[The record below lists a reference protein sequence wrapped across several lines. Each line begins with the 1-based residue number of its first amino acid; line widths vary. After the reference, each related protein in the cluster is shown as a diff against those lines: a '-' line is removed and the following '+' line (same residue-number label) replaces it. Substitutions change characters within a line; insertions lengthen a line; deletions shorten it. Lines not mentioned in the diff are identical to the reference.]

1 MYVPPH
7 ARNVKAEKAE
17 KAEKKIF
24 KQEFPQLAP
33 PIVDDKPKLDFKKL
47 FKNNERRR
55 QAKSKRMKW
64 GTVKLTRDGI
74 IDSLSVEE
82 RKAEDHKNEQY
93 RIQMNLDRLGE
104 RLERDHFRRLETDP
118 EYDPEEIV
126 TSESESEA
134 ESEESESDY
143 AEDPEEDEF

>member
-1 MYVPPH
+1 MSYVPPH

-17 KAEKKIF
+17 KKEFKK
-24 KQEFPQLAP
+24 EFPQLAP
-33 PIVDDKPKLDFKKL
+33 PIIDDKPKLDFKKL

-55 QAKSKRMKW
+55 QAKAKMKW
-64 GTVKLTRDGI
+64 GTVKLTKGGV
-74 IDSLSVEE
+74 IDSLTAEE
-82 RKAEDHKNEQY
+82 RAAEDLKNDQY
-93 RIQMNLDRLGE
+93 RIQMNLDRLGD
-104 RLERDHFRRLETDP
+104 RLDRDHQRRLETDP

>member
-1 MYVPPH
+1 MSYVPPH
-7 ARNVKAEKAE
+7 ARKSKPVN
-17 KAEKKIF
+17 EKKAF

-33 PIVDDKPKLDFKKL
+33 PLIDDKPKLDFKKL

-55 QAKSKRMKW
+55 QAKAKMKW
-64 GTVKLTRDGI
+64 GTVKLTKDGI
-74 IDSLSVEE
+74 VDSLTVEE
-82 RKAEDHKNEQY
+82 RAAEDFKNAQY
-93 RIQMNLDRLGE
+93 RIQLNLDRLGE
-104 RLERDHFRRLETDP
+104 RLERDHLRRLEVDP

-134 ESEESESDY
+134 ESEDSESSY

>member
-1 MYVPPH
+1 MSYVPPH
-7 ARNVKAEKAE
+7 ARKAEKSE
-17 KAEKKIF
+17 KSEKKAF

-33 PIVDDKPKLDFKKL
+33 PIIDDKPKLDFKKL

-55 QAKSKRMKW
+55 QAKARRMKW
-64 GTVKLTRDGI
+64 GTVRLTHNGI

-82 RKAEDHKNEQY
+82 RAAEDHKNEQY

-104 RLERDHFRRLETDP
+104 RLERDHFQRLENDP
-118 EYDPEEIV
+118 EYDPDEIV

-134 ESEESESDY
+134 ESEESESSY

>member
-1 MYVPPH
+1 MSYVPPH
-7 ARNVKAEKAE
+7 ARN
-17 KAEKKIF
+17 EKKEKKEKKEF

-55 QAKSKRMKW
+55 QAKAKMKW
-64 GTVKLTRDGI
+64 GTIRLTKNGV
-74 IDSLSVEE
+74 IDSLTVEE
-82 RKAEDHKNEQY
+82 RAAEDHKNEQY
-93 RIQMNLDRLGE
+93 RIQMNLDRMGD
-104 RLERDHFRRLETDP
+104 RLERDHLRRLETDP

-134 ESEESESDY
+134 ESEESESSY

>member
-1 MYVPPH
+1 MSYVPPH
-7 ARNVKAEKAE
+7 ARKAEKAQ
-17 KAEKKIF
+17 KVEKKSF

-55 QAKSKRMKW
+55 QAKAKMKW
-64 GTVKLTRDGI
+64 GTVKLTKDGV

-82 RKAEDHKNEQY
+82 RAAEDFKNEQY
-93 RIQMNLDRLGE
+93 RMQMNLDRLGD
-104 RLERDHFRRLETDP
+104 RLERDHHHRLETDP

-134 ESEESESDY
+134 ETEESESDY

>member
-1 MYVPPH
+1 MSYVPPH
-7 ARNVKAEKAE
+7 VRKTSAKNVNKDYR
-17 KAEKKIF
+17 
-24 KQEFPQLAP
+24 QEFPQLAP

-55 QAKSKRMKW
+55 RAKANRMKW
-64 GTVKLTRDGI
+64 GMVKLTHAGM

-82 RKAEDHKNEQY
+82 RAAEDLKNEQF
-93 RIQMNLDRLGE
+93 RIQLNLDRMGE
-104 RLERDHFRRLETDP
+104 RLERDHVTRLMNDP
-118 EYDPEEIV
+118 EYDPEEII

-134 ESEESESDY
+134 ESEESESSY

>member
-1 MYVPPH
+1 MSYVPPH
-7 ARNVKAEKAE
+7 ARKAKPVS
-17 KAEKKIF
+17 EKKAF

-33 PIVDDKPKLDFKKL
+33 PIIDDKPKLDFKKL

-55 QAKSKRMKW
+55 QARAKRMKW
-64 GTVKLTRDGI
+64 GTVKLTKDGV

-82 RKAEDHKNEQY
+82 RAAEDLRNEQY
-93 RIQMNLDRLGE
+93 RMQMNLDRLGD
-104 RLERDHFRRLETDP
+104 RLERDHHRRLETDP

-126 TSESESEA
+126 TSESESEP

>member
-1 MYVPPH
+1 MPPH
-7 ARNVKAEKAE
+7 VRKNKPLS
-17 KAEKKIF
+17 EKKEF

-33 PIVDDKPKLDFKKL
+33 PLIDDKPKLDFKKL

-55 QAKSKRMKW
+55 QAKAKMKW
-64 GTVKLTRDGI
+64 GTVKLTKDGV

-82 RKAEDHKNEQY
+82 RAAEDYKNEQN

-104 RLERDHFRRLETDP
+104 RLERDHFYRLETDP
-118 EYDPEEIV
+118 EYEPEEIV
-126 TSESESEA
+126 TSESESEV